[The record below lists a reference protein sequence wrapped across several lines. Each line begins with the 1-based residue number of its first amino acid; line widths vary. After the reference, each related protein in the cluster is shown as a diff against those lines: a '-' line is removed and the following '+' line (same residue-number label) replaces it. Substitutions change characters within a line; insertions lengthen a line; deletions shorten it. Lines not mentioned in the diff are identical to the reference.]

1 MQVGYDLHSFL
12 CSLYNILDCGLRSS
26 EQTMERL
33 GCINE
38 EKENQLLEVHQ
49 TEPVVLYFGADF
61 DVD

>member
-38 EKENQLLEVHQ
+38 EKENQLLEVH
-49 TEPVVLYFGADF
+49 
-61 DVD
+61 